1 MYRKILVP
9 LDGSALAECALP
21 HVRNFLRGGL
31 AGEVTILNA
40 SFFQNIPIEHWTPL
54 REKSIS
60 YLEDVE
66 SKFSAQGMKVKTEYR
81 EGDRPAEVISNYVR
95 ENGIDLII
103 IATHGHTGLKKMIFG
118 SVALEVLHNS
128 TVPVLLIKPGSC
140 LT

>member
-1 MYRKILVP
+1 
-9 LDGSALAECALP
+9 
-21 HVRNFLRGGL
+21 
-31 AGEVTILNA
+31 
-40 SFFQNIPIEHWTPL
+40 
-54 REKSIS
+54 
-60 YLEDVE
+60 
-66 SKFSAQGMKVKTEYR
+66 MKVKTEYR